1 MKEVINTRE
10 STERHKRMPPSDYE
24 MMDPFELTK
33 NVSHPLTPKD
43 HSSKKEIKKIV
54 DDELE
59 LRLKRIRFIKD

>member
-1 MKEVINTRE
+1 
-10 STERHKRMPPSDYE
+10 MPPSDYE

-54 DDELE
+54 DEELE
-59 LRLKRIRFIKD
+59 LRLKRIR